1 MTVIEFLDSL
11 PEENREIMVEFH
23 YSRTL
28 FKYPLPSISPELL
41 AREYVES
48 LPENQQR
55 VVLSFGRLNKPNIFG
70 CISSAACK
78 VAA

>member
-1 MTVIEFLDSL
+1 MRDSL
-11 PEENREIMVEFH
+11 PEKKSDEVMAEFH
-23 YSRTL
+23 YCHTL
-28 FKYPLPSISPELL
+28 FKYPLPSISPALS
-41 AREYVES
+41 ARQYVES